1 LRDICTGLGLDC
13 SGLLG
18 NDPSCGTPQTFYAN
32 HFSACVKHGA
42 SSPQTYAQVEYGLNG
57 RCRAHFQKCNEQFLV
72 GGTSERLDRVCD
84 PLKEAFKRQVGKL
97 EAGLANMALNY
108 AKSYP
113 EVTLRVPA
121 DNPAACDVKDTER
134 QFLSDCAK
142 ALAAQFPQLQAEPNC
157 GGWPL
162 PRADVF
168 EAACRA
174 GNRRG
179 EYGYQLRVNCQFFD
193 TPETCAAQGGRL
205 MWDSTSNEDR
215 CFLAANCPGGRYNWD
230 TKACD
235 QLVALTPGPIR
246 LPPPPSVAS
255 VHKPLRLPPSVKQPP
270 IATLPPPPLLPPPFV
285 APPPVAC
292 TPGLPKS
299 RGGCGCPAGT
309 YAAYGRCN
317 AYDSAGPAQAPPI
330 VRPPPRT
337 VDPLPPKMI
346 PPLPQGP
353 IFVPLPPKVT
363 DLPSPRHTFVDRLP
377 PKVKPPALPSRVP
390 PPGPVASFPP
400 PVPPLACTPGAP
412 KNRGGCGCPA
422 GTYAAYGRCNR
433 FNEPASAKRAPPAQ
447 IKRPAPTQTVRPA
460 PAQIKRPAPTQTVRP
475 APAQVK
481 RPAWRR
487 YAERRVERR
496 KRAAQ
501 TAQRYRRVL
510 QRRVQR
516 HRARRAR
523 VN

>member
-460 PAQIKRPAPTQTVRP
+460 PAQ
-475 APAQVK
+475 VK